1 MGRLVV
7 QRKKCLDARREIAHN
22 GLAALEVAQPL
33 FAAVANEQ
41 HAAIRAKAEPPHPV
55 HQDQHARDVGRVVPH
70 AGAVQPPVF
79 LAHRHRLQIWEHR
92 VDMRHH
98 DGDFSAFLHAPAA
111 SHVFCVVDFGGKSAY
126 LQPFPDEGRAALL
139 PMARR
144 GNPAKRFDQF
154 KGFALRRLD
163 FVLQRGAEQPHL
175 HARSPFCFSAINS
188 NMRPAFPAEARL
200 FSEVPPWMNVSR
212 TTCVFSATK
221 AVC

>member
-1 MGRLVV
+1 METVGEGVGLPHLEGDEVLPAV
-7 QRKKCLDARREIAHN
+7 EGENHAFPRR
-22 GLAALEVAQPL
+22 QPL
-33 FAAVANEQ
+33 LRQILAPQ
-41 HAAIRAKAEPPHPV
+41 HHGRH
-55 HQDQHARDVGRVVPH
+55 VGGVVPH

-79 LAHRHRLQIWEHR
+79 LAHRHRLQIWEYR

-111 SHVFCVVDFGGKSAY
+111 SHVFCVVDFGGKSAC